1 MKEPQSGLVSRIVGM
16 RLTHADNHIMRLMIT
31 PVAMVAD
38 ISFQVAAIA
47 SKLSPVLKRF
57 ALVTAPNVTV
67 YLTSVSPDLA
77 PVGTNLPG
85 IAPDLCLG
93 RGCSKSNECCT
104 GQNLRNHCVSNLK
117 CRFAWLSVT
126 PSAL

>member
-1 MKEPQSGLVSRIVGM
+1 MRIAELTTGSGLVGLHLLM
-16 RLTHADNHIMRLMIT
+16 PLMIT
-31 PVAMVAD
+31 PVAIVAAPVAD
-38 ISFQVAAIA
+38 ISFQVAAVG

-57 ALVTAPNVTV
+57 ALVTAAKVTV
-67 YLTSVSPDLA
+67 YLTSVSSNLA

-85 IAPDLCLG
+85 IAPDLRLG

>member
-1 MKEPQSGLVSRIVGM
+1 MERGHLALENVDEPGHDQACYEWCEKRPEAASMKEPQSGLVSRIVGM

-57 ALVTAPNVTV
+57 ALVTAANVTV
-67 YLTSVSPDLA
+67 YLTSVSSNLA
-77 PVGTNLPG
+77 PVGTNLP
-85 IAPDLCLG
+85 
-93 RGCSKSNECCT
+93 
-104 GQNLRNHCVSNLK
+104 
-117 CRFAWLSVT
+117 
-126 PSAL
+126 